1 MFKISNVNQIYRT
14 PFSVDIPT
22 GAGKSVTH
30 KFTIVFARKSQDEL
44 DELYRRMTPAKLED
58 GEQQLTDDELLDDVV
73 KGWEDVLDDQDQ
85 PLEFTP
91 SNFAVLKNIYPTRP
105 TLVQAFFDSI
115 KTAKRKN

>member
-1 MFKISNVNQIYRT
+1 MFKISSINQTYRT
-14 PFSVDIPT
+14 VVAVDVPNGT
-22 GAGKSVTH
+22 GKSMTH

-44 DELYRRMTPAKLED
+44 DELYRRMTPDKLVD
-58 GEQQLTDDELLDDVV
+58 GEQQLTDDELLDEVV
-73 KGWEDVLDDQDQ
+73 KGWEDVLDDQDR

-91 SNFAVLKNIYPTRP
+91 SNFAALKNIYPTRP